1 MDKNS
6 FFWLGGIGSFSL
18 YAAVVAILL
27 FALTNSQNLKK
38 IAIKSEQS
46 SIEISMEELEATP
59 SEPVLKTEEKVVPKE
74 TKKPEE
80 PKKVEPKKPEKVIED
95 AVSPKKIVKE
105 IPKKE
110 QPKAVQNTPQ
120 KTVTQQP
127 KSAKDLLAA
136 LSIKKNSDIS
146 FTSFNS
152 SGEVNEYLSNIAK
165 IIKQGWNPA
174 KSDAGLIATVV
185 VNIEPDGSF
194 SFRLKRG
201 GGADFN
207 DRLTAYLQFLQ
218 KKGFPPPTDKK
229 SVSVEFNFKA
239 RE

>member
-6 FFWLGGIGSFSL
+6 FFWLGGIGSFVF
-18 YAAVVAILL
+18 YAAVIAILI
-27 FALTNSQNLKK
+27 FTLTTSENLKK

-46 SIEISMEELEATP
+46 SIEVSMEELEVAVP
-59 SEPVLKTEEKVVPKE
+59 AAKIEQKEEPQEA
-74 TKKPEE
+74 KKDIE
-80 PKKVEPKKPEKVIED
+80 PKKQEPKKIEKIIED
-95 AVSPKKIVKE
+95 AISPKKIIKE
-105 IPKKE
+105 AVKKE
-110 QPKAVQNTPQ
+110 SPKPTTTTQPQ
-120 KTVTQQP
+120 KTPTEQP

-165 IIKQGWNPA
+165 MIKQGWNPA
-174 KSDAGLIATVV
+174 KTDAGIIAVVV
-185 VNIEPDGSF
+185 VNIEADGSF

-201 GGADFN
+201 GNADFN
-207 DRLTAYLQFLQ
+207 DRLASYLQFLQ

-229 SVSVEFNFKA
+229 AVSVEFNFKA

>member
-6 FFWLGGIGSFSL
+6 YFWLGGLGSFSL
-18 YAAVVAILL
+18 YAIVVAILL
-27 FALTNSQNLKK
+27 FTLANTENLKK

-46 SIEISMEELEATP
+46 SIEVSMEELEATP
-59 SEPVLKTEEKVVPKE
+59 SKPIIKTEEKVLAKE
-74 TKKPEE
+74 EEKKEE
-80 PKKVEPKKPEKVIED
+80 PKKIEPKKPEKIIED
-95 AVSPKKIVKE
+95 ALVPKKIIKE
-105 IPKKE
+105 AVKKE
-110 QPKAVQNTPQ
+110 QPKSTPTTPQ
-120 KTVTQQP
+120 KTVTEQP

-165 IIKQGWNPA
+165 MIKQGWNPA
-174 KSDAGLIATVV
+174 KSDAGLIVIVA

-194 SFRLKRG
+194 SFRIKRG
-201 GGADFN
+201 ANIDFN
-207 DRLTAYLQFLQ
+207 DRLSAYLQLLQ
-218 KKGFPPPTDKK
+218 KKGFPPPADRK
-229 SVSVEFNFKA
+229 SISVEFNFKA